1 MTRERFNVPEVSCA
15 HCKNAIETALQP
27 LNGVAEATV
36 DIDSKSVS
44 VAYDESQTDR
54 AAVVRAIE
62 AAGYAVSG

>member
-15 HCKNAIETALQP
+15 HCKSAIETALEP

-44 VAYDESQTDR
+44 VAYDESLTDR
-54 AAVVRAIE
+54 TAVVRAIE
-62 AAGYAVSG
+62 SAGYAVSG